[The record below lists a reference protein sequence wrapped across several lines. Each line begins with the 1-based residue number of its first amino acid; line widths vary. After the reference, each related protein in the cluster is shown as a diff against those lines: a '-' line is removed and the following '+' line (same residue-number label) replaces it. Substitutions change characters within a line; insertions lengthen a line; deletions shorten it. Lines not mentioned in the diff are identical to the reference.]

1 MKKLLYIVCIFAS
14 LLSFSCASSGNL
26 IPGQNKV
33 KLQNIYSEYYNIA
46 EAYFNLKNY
55 SKALTYYNL
64 CLENQSLHNNAYYK
78 SGLCYIYTKKW
89 DEALQIFSEL
99 YKNDAENA
107 SLKSTF
113 AYINFMKDD
122 KEKAISLYE
131 ELYSQYPKNMEYLE
145 NLIAVYIAK
154 EDNSMVEEK
163 LAVLK
168 EKFPSSTKISKIEEY
183 LQKLNKENQ
192 EETSSAQ

>member
-1 MKKLLYIVCIFAS
+1 MKKLLYIFCIFAS
-14 LLSFSCASSGNL
+14 LLSFSCSSSGNL

-64 CLENQSLHNNAYYK
+64 CLENQTLHNNAYYK

-107 SLKSTF
+107 SLKSTL

-131 ELYSQYPKNMEYLE
+131 ELYSQYPENMEYLE

-168 EKFPSSTKISKIEEY
+168 ENFPSSTKISKIEEY

>member
-1 MKKLLYIVCIFAS
+1 
-14 LLSFSCASSGNL
+14 
-26 IPGQNKV
+26 
-33 KLQNIYSEYYNIA
+33 
-46 EAYFNLKNY
+46 
-55 SKALTYYNL
+55 
-64 CLENQSLHNNAYYK
+64 
-78 SGLCYIYTKKW
+78 
-89 DEALQIFSEL
+89 
-99 YKNDAENA
+99 
-107 SLKSTF
+107 
-113 AYINFMKDD
+113 MKDD

-131 ELYSQYPKNMEYLE
+131 ELYSQYPENMEYLE

-168 EKFPSSTKISKIEEY
+168 ENFPSSTKISKIEEY